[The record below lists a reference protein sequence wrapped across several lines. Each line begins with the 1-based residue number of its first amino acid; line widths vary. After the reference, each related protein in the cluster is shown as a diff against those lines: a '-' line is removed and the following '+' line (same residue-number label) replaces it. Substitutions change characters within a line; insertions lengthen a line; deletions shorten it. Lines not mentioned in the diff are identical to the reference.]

1 MLWKVGWGHTKGG
14 PHARWKSPETKHCC
28 VYGGGGSAAA
38 TCFKLM
44 GSGATAAV
52 CGCVGELRA
61 EGREEVASSLCKEDG
76 AGRQERGKQGWS
88 AAMGGGAARKSLR
101 VDGRNER

>member
-1 MLWKVGWGHTKGG
+1 M
-14 PHARWKSPETKHCC
+14 
-28 VYGGGGSAAA
+28 
-38 TCFKLM
+38 
-44 GSGATAAV
+44 
-52 CGCVGELRA
+52 RA